1 VTGSIIRNMLI
12 LSPKKMKIQSHLT
25 VSKLKKNL
33 KKTLKKDNTLND
45 YSNLYTW
52 NEPHQQLKRQSE
64 KKFNFNT

>member
-1 VTGSIIRNMLI
+1 MLI

-45 YSNLYTW
+45 YSNLYT
-52 NEPHQQLKRQSE
+52 
-64 KKFNFNT
+64 